1 MINNKQHNINK
12 NGHRIFFIL
21 ILCLFGFCLVQAMQ
35 APRKKH
41 KKRPKGERVY
51 LLHADE
57 LRYDMFGRNPDAQIV
72 KGKVSFM
79 HQGGHLTCDSAYFYQ
94 GTNSV
99 KAFGHVH
106 YRQGDTLSLTCER
119 AEYDGMMQMMH
130 ARRNVVLHHRRQTL
144 KTDSLDFDRLYNM
157 ANFFDGGTLI
167 DGKDRLVSDW
177 GEYHT
182 ETREA
187 KFVFNVKLRSGK
199 DVVTTDTLY
208 YDVPTSTAHMVG
220 PSKIVSGSSVV
231 HTADG
236 YYDTKTDKAKL
247 FGRSTL
253 VDKDKSITGDSLY
266 YVKNGESTG
275 YGNVVYVD
283 KKNKNS
289 LTCNYLRYNEKT
301 GMGFAT
307 KRPVAID
314 YSQKDTLWMHSDTM
328 RIYTFNINTDSV
340 YRKVHAYPHVRA
352 FRNDMQA
359 ICDSLVFNSKD
370 SCMTM
375 YKDPV
380 IWNAN
385 RQMLGEEIRAY
396 MADSTIRFAHVIG
409 QALSIEQMPDS
420 VHYNQITS
428 SEMKSYF
435 EKGEM
440 KMTEAIGNVQTVY
453 YMTNDKDSSLVGLNY
468 LETDTMRMYLGAAR
482 KLDKIWT
489 NKFTSTMYPITQVP
503 PAKYKLPNFA
513 WFEDLRP
520 KDKNDIFVWR
530 GKSSGTE
537 LKSIKRHEAPLQSL
551 KKESLKKDK
560 EKDEAETASGKTDKE
575 ASKTAPKKTDKEAS
589 KTAPK
594 KTVRAASR
602 KISKVAPKVTKKNKR
617 K

>member
-41 KKRPKGERVY
+41 KKRPEGERVY

-328 RIYTFNINTDSV
+328 RIFTFNVNTDSV

-520 KDKNDIFVWR
+520 TDKNDIFVWR

-551 KKESLKKDK
+551 KKEPLKEDK
-560 EKDEAETASGKTDKE
+560 EKAEAETASGKTDKE
-575 ASKTAPKKTDKEAS
+575 ASKSAS

-602 KISKVAPKVTKKNKR
+602 KTSKVAPKVTKKNKR

>member
-41 KKRPKGERVY
+41 KKRPEGERVY

-57 LRYDMFGRNPDAQIV
+57 LRYDMFGRTPDAQIV

-551 KKESLKKDK
+551 KKEPLKEDK
-560 EKDEAETASGKTDKE
+560 EKAEAETASGKTDKE
-575 ASKTAPKKTDKEAS
+575 ASKSAS

-602 KISKVAPKVTKKNKR
+602 KTSKVAPKVTKKNKR

>member
-41 KKRPKGERVY
+41 KKRPEGERVY

-453 YMTNDKDSSLVGLNY
+453 YMTNDMDSSLVGLNY

-520 KDKNDIFVWR
+520 TDKNDIFVWR

-551 KKESLKKDK
+551 KKESLKEDK
-560 EKDEAETASGKTDKE
+560 EKAEAETASGKTDKE
-575 ASKTAPKKTDKEAS
+575 ASKSAA

-594 KTVRAASR
+594 KAVRAASR
-602 KISKVAPKVTKKNKR
+602 KNSKVAPKVTKKNKR

>member
-41 KKRPKGERVY
+41 KKRPEGERVY

-283 KKNKNS
+283 KRNKNS

-520 KDKNDIFVWR
+520 TDKNDIFVWR

-551 KKESLKKDK
+551 KKESLKEDR
-560 EKDEAETASGKTDKE
+560 EKAEAETASGKTDKE
-575 ASKTAPKKTDKEAS
+575 ASKSAS

-594 KTVRAASR
+594 KAVRAASG
-602 KISKVAPKVTKKNKR
+602 KNSKVAPKVTKKNKR

>member
-41 KKRPKGERVY
+41 KKRPEGERVY

-236 YYDTKTDKAKL
+236 YYDTRTDKAKL

-520 KDKNDIFVWR
+520 TDKNDIFVWR

-551 KKESLKKDK
+551 KKEPLKEDK
-560 EKDEAETASGKTDKE
+560 EKAEAETASGKTDKE
-575 ASKTAPKKTDKEAS
+575 ASKSAS

-594 KTVRAASR
+594 KTVCAASR
-602 KISKVAPKVTKKNKR
+602 KTSKVAPKVTKKNKR

>member
-247 FGRSTL
+247 FGRSTV

-307 KRPVAID
+307 KRLVAID

-575 ASKTAPKKTDKEAS
+575 ASKTAPKKT
-589 KTAPK
+589 
-594 KTVRAASR
+594 VRAASR

>member
-41 KKRPKGERVY
+41 KKRPEGERVY

-283 KKNKNS
+283 KRNKNS

-513 WFEDLRP
+513 WFENLRP

-551 KKESLKKDK
+551 KKESLKEDR
-560 EKDEAETASGKTDKE
+560 EKAEAETASGKTDKE
-575 ASKTAPKKTDKEAS
+575 ASKSAS

-594 KTVRAASR
+594 KAVRAASR
-602 KISKVAPKVTKKNKR
+602 KTSKVAPKVTKKNKR

>member
-41 KKRPKGERVY
+41 KKRPEGERVY

-283 KKNKNS
+283 KRNKNS

-551 KKESLKKDK
+551 KKESLKEDR
-560 EKDEAETASGKTDKE
+560 EKAEADTASGKTDKE
-575 ASKTAPKKTDKEAS
+575 ASKSAS
-589 KTAPK
+589 KTTPK

-602 KISKVAPKVTKKNKR
+602 KTSKVAPKVTKKNKR

>member
-41 KKRPKGERVY
+41 KKRPEGERVY

-182 ETREA
+182 ETREV

-551 KKESLKKDK
+551 KKEPLKEDK
-560 EKDEAETASGKTDKE
+560 EKAEAETASGKTDKE
-575 ASKTAPKKTDKEAS
+575 ASKSAS

>member
-41 KKRPKGERVY
+41 KKRPEGERVY

-57 LRYDMFGRNPDAQIV
+57 LRYDMFGRTPDAQIV

-328 RIYTFNINTDSV
+328 RIYTYHINTDSV

-375 YKDPV
+375 YKDPI

-520 KDKNDIFVWR
+520 TDKNDIFVWR

-537 LKSIKRHEAPLQSL
+537 LKSFKRHEAPLQSL
-551 KKESLKKDK
+551 KKEPLKEDK
-560 EKDEAETASGKTDKE
+560 EKAEAETASGKTDKE
-575 ASKTAPKKTDKEAS
+575 ASKSAS

-602 KISKVAPKVTKKNKR
+602 KTSKVAPKVTKKNKR

>member
-41 KKRPKGERVY
+41 KKRPEGERVY

-328 RIYTFNINTDSV
+328 RIYTYHINTDSV

-489 NKFTSTMYPITQVP
+489 NKFTSTMYPMTQIP

-513 WFEDLRP
+513 WFEDIRP

-530 GKSSGTE
+530 GKAKGSE
-537 LKSIKRHEAPLQSL
+537 LKEIKRHQAPLQTLQKSASV
-551 KKESLKKDK
+551 EVPEK
-560 EKDEAETASGKTDKE
+560 EKDLVEE
-575 ASKTAPKKTDKEAS
+575 PKVVS
-589 KTAPK
+589 
-594 KTVRAASR
+594 
-602 KISKVAPKVTKKNKR
+602 SKVSAKQKTSKARAKKKPGVR
-617 K
+617 

>member
-41 KKRPKGERVY
+41 KKRPEGERVY

-266 YVKNGESTG
+266 YVKDGESTG

-520 KDKNDIFVWR
+520 TDKNDIFVWR

-537 LKSIKRHEAPLQSL
+537 LKSFKRHEAPLQSL
-551 KKESLKKDK
+551 KKEPLKEDE
-560 EKDEAETASGKTDKE
+560 EKAEAETASGKTDKE
-575 ASKTAPKKTDKEAS
+575 ASKS
-589 KTAPK
+589 VVKTAPK
-594 KTVRAASR
+594 KAVRAASR
-602 KISKVAPKVTKKNKR
+602 KTSKVAPKVTKKNKR

>member
-12 NGHRIFFIL
+12 NGNRIFFIL
-21 ILCLFGFCLVQAMQ
+21 ILCLLGFCLVQAMQ

-57 LRYDMFGRNPDAQIV
+57 LRYDMFGRNPDAPMV

-409 QALSIEQMPDS
+409 QALSIEQMSDS

-560 EKDEAETASGKTDKE
+560 EKAEAETASG
-575 ASKTAPKKTDKEAS
+575 KTDKEAS

>member
-1 MINNKQHNINK
+1 
-12 NGHRIFFIL
+12 
-21 ILCLFGFCLVQAMQ
+21 
-35 APRKKH
+35 
-41 KKRPKGERVY
+41 
-51 LLHADE
+51 
-57 LRYDMFGRNPDAQIV
+57 
-72 KGKVSFM
+72 
-79 HQGGHLTCDSAYFYQ
+79 
-94 GTNSV
+94 
-99 KAFGHVH
+99 
-106 YRQGDTLSLTCER
+106 
-119 AEYDGMMQMMH
+119 
-130 ARRNVVLHHRRQTL
+130 
-144 KTDSLDFDRLYNM
+144 
-157 ANFFDGGTLI
+157 
-167 DGKDRLVSDW
+167 
-177 GEYHT
+177 
-182 ETREA
+182 
-187 KFVFNVKLRSGK
+187 
-199 DVVTTDTLY
+199 
-208 YDVPTSTAHMVG
+208 
-220 PSKIVSGSSVV
+220 
-231 HTADG
+231 
-236 YYDTKTDKAKL
+236 
-247 FGRSTL
+247 
-253 VDKDKSITGDSLY
+253 
-266 YVKNGESTG
+266 
-275 YGNVVYVD
+275 
-283 KKNKNS
+283 
-289 LTCNYLRYNEKT
+289 
-301 GMGFAT
+301 
-307 KRPVAID
+307 
-314 YSQKDTLWMHSDTM
+314 MHSDTM

-468 LETDTMRMYLGAAR
+468 LETDTMRMYLGTAR

-520 KDKNDIFVWR
+520 TDKNDIFVWR

-551 KKESLKKDK
+551 KKESLKEDK
-560 EKDEAETASGKTDKE
+560 MKAEAETASGKTDKE
-575 ASKTAPKKTDKEAS
+575 ASKSAF

-594 KTVRAASR
+594 KAVRAASR
-602 KISKVAPKVTKKNKR
+602 KTSKVAPKVTKKNKR

>member
-41 KKRPKGERVY
+41 KKRPEGERVY

-57 LRYDMFGRNPDAQIV
+57 LRYDMFGRTPDAQIV

-236 YYDTKTDKAKL
+236 YYDTRTDKAKL

-328 RIYTFNINTDSV
+328 RIYTYHINTDSV

-520 KDKNDIFVWR
+520 TDKNDIFVWR

-551 KKESLKKDK
+551 KKEPLKEDK
-560 EKDEAETASGKTDKE
+560 EKAEAETASE
-575 ASKTAPKKTDKEAS
+575 KTA
-589 KTAPK
+589 
-594 KTVRAASR
+594 
-602 KISKVAPKVTKKNKR
+602 KVAPKVTKKNKR

>member
-35 APRKKH
+35 APKKKT
-41 KKRPKGERVY
+41 KKRPEGERVY

-283 KKNKNS
+283 KKNKNT

-301 GMGFAT
+301 GKGFAT
-307 KRPVAID
+307 KNPVVID

-352 FRNDMQA
+352 FRNDIQA
-359 ICDSLVFNSKD
+359 VCDSLVFNSQD

-375 YKDPV
+375 YKDP
-380 IWNAN
+380 ITWNLN
-385 RQMLGEEIRAY
+385 RQLLGEEIKVY
-396 MADSTIRFAHVIG
+396 MADSTIRFAHVLR
-409 QALSIEQMPDS
+409 QALSIEQMPDKE
-420 VHYNQITS
+420 HFNQITS

-435 EKGEM
+435 DRGEM
-440 KMTEAIGNVQTVY
+440 KMSEAIGNVQTVY

-489 NKFTSTMYPITQVP
+489 NKFTSTMYPMTQIP

-513 WFEDLRP
+513 WFEDIRP

-530 GKSSGTE
+530 GKAKGSE
-537 LKSIKRHEAPLQSL
+537 LKEIKRHQAPLQTLQKSASV
-551 KKESLKKDK
+551 EVPEK
-560 EKDEAETASGKTDKE
+560 EKDLVEE
-575 ASKTAPKKTDKEAS
+575 PKVVS
-589 KTAPK
+589 
-594 KTVRAASR
+594 
-602 KISKVAPKVTKKNKR
+602 SKVSAKQKTSKARAKKKPGVR
-617 K
+617 

>member
-41 KKRPKGERVY
+41 KKRPEGERVY

-520 KDKNDIFVWR
+520 TDKNDIFVWR

-551 KKESLKKDK
+551 KKEPLKEDK
-560 EKDEAETASGKTDKE
+560 EKAEAETASGKTDKE
-575 ASKTAPKKTDKEAS
+575 ASKSAS

-594 KTVRAASR
+594 KTVCAASR
-602 KISKVAPKVTKKNKR
+602 KTSKVAPKVTKKNKR

>member
-35 APRKKH
+35 APKKKT
-41 KKRPKGERVY
+41 KKRPEGERVY

-130 ARRNVVLHHRRQTL
+130 ARRNVILHHRRQTL

-328 RIYTFNINTDSV
+328 RIYTYHINTDSV

-520 KDKNDIFVWR
+520 TDKNDIFVWR

-551 KKESLKKDK
+551 KKEPLKEDE
-560 EKDEAETASGKTDKE
+560 EKAEAETASE
-575 ASKTAPKKTDKEAS
+575 KTA
-589 KTAPK
+589 
-594 KTVRAASR
+594 
-602 KISKVAPKVTKKNKR
+602 KVAPKVTKKNKR

>member
-1 MINNKQHNINK
+1 
-12 NGHRIFFIL
+12 
-21 ILCLFGFCLVQAMQ
+21 
-35 APRKKH
+35 
-41 KKRPKGERVY
+41 
-51 LLHADE
+51 
-57 LRYDMFGRNPDAQIV
+57 MFGRNPDAQIV

-283 KKNKNS
+283 KNNKNS

-482 KLDKIWT
+482 KLDKSGPISLPVPCIRLPRFRLPSISYLT
-489 NKFTSTMYPITQVP
+489 LHGLRTSDQRIRM
-503 PAKYKLPNFA
+503 
-513 WFEDLRP
+513 
-520 KDKNDIFVWR
+520 IFLFGV
-530 GKSSGTE
+530 
-537 LKSIKRHEAPLQSL
+537 
-551 KKESLKKDK
+551 
-560 EKDEAETASGKTDKE
+560 
-575 ASKTAPKKTDKEAS
+575 
-589 KTAPK
+589 
-594 KTVRAASR
+594 ASR
-602 KISKVAPKVTKKNKR
+602 VAR
-617 K
+617 S

>member
-41 KKRPKGERVY
+41 KKRPEGERVY

-236 YYDTKTDKAKL
+236 YYDTRTDKAKL

-520 KDKNDIFVWR
+520 TDKNDIFVWR

-551 KKESLKKDK
+551 KKEPLKEDK
-560 EKDEAETASGKTDKE
+560 EKAEAETASGKTDKE
-575 ASKTAPKKTDKEAS
+575 ASKSAF

-594 KTVRAASR
+594 TAVRAASR
-602 KISKVAPKVTKKNKR
+602 KTSKVAPKVTKKNKR

>member
-41 KKRPKGERVY
+41 KKRPEGERVY

-520 KDKNDIFVWR
+520 TDKNDIFVWR

-551 KKESLKKDK
+551 KKEPLKEDE
-560 EKDEAETASGKTDKE
+560 EKAEAASGKTDKE
-575 ASKTAPKKTDKEAS
+575 ASKSAS

-594 KTVRAASR
+594 KAVRAASR
-602 KISKVAPKVTKKNKR
+602 KTSKVAPKVTKKNKR

>member
-41 KKRPKGERVY
+41 KKRPEGERVY

-231 HTADG
+231 NTADG

-266 YVKNGESTG
+266 YVKDGESTG

-520 KDKNDIFVWR
+520 TDKNDIFVWR

-551 KKESLKKDK
+551 KKEPLKEDK
-560 EKDEAETASGKTDKE
+560 EKAEAETASGKTDKE
-575 ASKTAPKKTDKEAS
+575 ASKSAS

-594 KTVRAASR
+594 KNVRADSR
-602 KISKVAPKVTKKNKR
+602 KISKVAQNVTKKNKR

>member
-41 KKRPKGERVY
+41 KKRPEGERVY

-57 LRYDMFGRNPDAQIV
+57 LRYDMFGRTPDAQIV

-199 DVVTTDTLY
+199 DVVTTDTLF

-236 YYDTKTDKAKL
+236 YYDTRTDKAKL

-328 RIYTFNINTDSV
+328 RIYTYHINTDSV

-503 PAKYKLPNFA
+503 PAKYKLPDFA

-520 KDKNDIFVWR
+520 TDKNNIFVWR

-537 LKSIKRHEAPLQSL
+537 LKSFKRHEAPLQSL
-551 KKESLKKDK
+551 KKEPLKEDK
-560 EKDEAETASGKTDKE
+560 EKAEAETASGKTDKE
-575 ASKTAPKKTDKEAS
+575 ASKSAS

>member
-41 KKRPKGERVY
+41 KKRPEGERVY

-231 HTADG
+231 NTADG

-266 YVKNGESTG
+266 YVKDGESTG

-328 RIYTFNINTDSV
+328 RIYTYHINTDSV

-396 MADSTIRFAHVIG
+396 MADSTIRLAHVIG

-551 KKESLKKDK
+551 KKEPLKEDK
-560 EKDEAETASGKTDKE
+560 EKAEAETASE
-575 ASKTAPKKTDKEAS
+575 KTA
-589 KTAPK
+589 
-594 KTVRAASR
+594 
-602 KISKVAPKVTKKNKR
+602 KVAPKVTKKNKR

>member
-41 KKRPKGERVY
+41 KKRPEGERVY

-520 KDKNDIFVWR
+520 TDKNDIFVWR

-551 KKESLKKDK
+551 KKEPLKEDK
-560 EKDEAETASGKTDKE
+560 EKAEAEAASGKTDKE
-575 ASKTAPKKTDKEAS
+575 ASKSAS
-589 KTAPK
+589 KTASK
-594 KTVRAASR
+594 KAVRAASR
-602 KISKVAPKVTKKNKR
+602 KTSKVAPKVTKKNKR

>member
-41 KKRPKGERVY
+41 KKRPEGERVY

-551 KKESLKKDK
+551 KKEPLKEDK
-560 EKDEAETASGKTDKE
+560 EKAEAETASGKTDKE
-575 ASKTAPKKTDKEAS
+575 ASKSAV

-594 KTVRAASR
+594 KAVRAASR
-602 KISKVAPKVTKKNKR
+602 KTSKVAPKVTKKNKR

>member
-12 NGHRIFFIL
+12 HGHRIFFIL

-41 KKRPKGERVY
+41 KKRPEGERVY

-106 YRQGDTLSLTCER
+106 YRQGDTLSLTCEK
-119 AEYDGMMQMMH
+119 AEYDGMIQMMH

-283 KKNKNS
+283 KKNKNT

-520 KDKNDIFVWR
+520 TDKNDIFVWR

-551 KKESLKKDK
+551 KKEPLKEDK
-560 EKDEAETASGKTDKE
+560 EKAEAETASE
-575 ASKTAPKKTDKEAS
+575 KTA
-589 KTAPK
+589 
-594 KTVRAASR
+594 
-602 KISKVAPKVTKKNKR
+602 KVAPKVTKKNKR

>member
-41 KKRPKGERVY
+41 KKRPEGERVY

-520 KDKNDIFVWR
+520 TDKNDIFVWR

-537 LKSIKRHEAPLQSL
+537 LKSFKRHEAPLQSL
-551 KKESLKKDK
+551 KKEPLKEDK
-560 EKDEAETASGKTDKE
+560 EKAEAETASGKTDKE
-575 ASKTAPKKTDKEAS
+575 ATKSVV

-602 KISKVAPKVTKKNKR
+602 KTSKVAPKVTKKNKR

>member
-41 KKRPKGERVY
+41 KKRPEGERVY

-307 KRPVAID
+307 KRPIAID

-520 KDKNDIFVWR
+520 TDKNDIFVWR

-551 KKESLKKDK
+551 KKEPLKEDK
-560 EKDEAETASGKTDKE
+560 EKAEAETASGKTDKE
-575 ASKTAPKKTDKEAS
+575 ASKSVS

-602 KISKVAPKVTKKNKR
+602 KTSKVAPKVTKKNKR

>member
-41 KKRPKGERVY
+41 KKRPEGERVY

-520 KDKNDIFVWR
+520 TDKNDIFVWR

-551 KKESLKKDK
+551 KKESLKEDK
-560 EKDEAETASGKTDKE
+560 EKAEAETASGKTDKE
-575 ASKTAPKKTDKEAS
+575 ASKSAA

-594 KTVRAASR
+594 KAVRAASW
-602 KISKVAPKVTKKNKR
+602 KNSKVAPKVTKKNKR

>member
-41 KKRPKGERVY
+41 KKRPEGERVY

-551 KKESLKKDK
+551 KKEPLKEDE
-560 EKDEAETASGKTDKE
+560 EKAEAETASGKTDKE
-575 ASKTAPKKTDKEAS
+575 ASKNAS

-602 KISKVAPKVTKKNKR
+602 KTSKVAPKVTKKNKR

>member
-41 KKRPKGERVY
+41 KKRPEGERVY

-283 KKNKNS
+283 KKNKNT

-551 KKESLKKDK
+551 KKESLKEDK
-560 EKDEAETASGKTDKE
+560 GKAEAETASGKTDKE
-575 ASKTAPKKTDKEAS
+575 VAKSASKTAPKKA
-589 KTAPK
+589 
-594 KTVRAASR
+594 VRAASR
-602 KISKVAPKVTKKNKR
+602 KTSKVAPKVTKKNKR

>member
-41 KKRPKGERVY
+41 KKRPEGERVY

-283 KKNKNS
+283 KKNKNT

-352 FRNDMQA
+352 FRNDIQA

-513 WFEDLRP
+513 WFEELRP
-520 KDKNDIFVWR
+520 TDKNDIFVWR

-551 KKESLKKDK
+551 KKEPLKEDK
-560 EKDEAETASGKTDKE
+560 EKAEAETASGKTDKE
-575 ASKTAPKKTDKEAS
+575 ASKSAS

-602 KISKVAPKVTKKNKR
+602 KTSKVAPKVTKKNKR

>member
-35 APRKKH
+35 APKKKH
-41 KKRPKGERVY
+41 KKRPEGERVY

-520 KDKNDIFVWR
+520 TDKNDIFVWR

-551 KKESLKKDK
+551 KKEPLKEDK
-560 EKDEAETASGKTDKE
+560 EKAEAETASGKTDKE
-575 ASKTAPKKTDKEAS
+575 ASKSAS

-602 KISKVAPKVTKKNKR
+602 KTSKVAPKVTKKNKR